1 MGPAAPSTAL
11 VALQVS
17 GLNCAWMLIG
27 TAEVRMPAQ
36 MAAACVKQ
44 LSRCWPMVVPGLP
57 PTGAAGVASL
67 NPSPAP
73 SRLMMLMGGG
83 AKGREQGR
91 GAERAKERAHGHF
104 SSHLGATG
112 ATGGTGF
119 CMNFTAALRPGTQ
132 VQPGFPSDPIVATA
146 KSAQRSSRCAVIVP
160 FADRSTDTGASSPI
174 TSCSCES

>member
-1 MGPAAPSTAL
+1 MGPAAPSTGL

-73 SRLMMLMGGG
+73 SRLMMLMVADAKAGEGRSGG
-83 AKGREQGR
+83 
-91 GAERAKERAHGHF
+91 
-104 SSHLGATG
+104 
-112 ATGGTGF
+112 
-119 CMNFTAALRPGTQ
+119 
-132 VQPGFPSDPIVATA
+132 
-146 KSAQRSSRCAVIVP
+146 
-160 FADRSTDTGASSPI
+160 DTSELQS
-174 TSCSCES
+174 